1 MKPLSGLD
9 VGALLG
15 SKQKKPKIT
24 SENPIPEFRQALDVA
39 DSIEGIRDA
48 AQQLSAIIETHI
60 KDSFGDVAYPRAV
73 EEIKVLRDEMIDLEE
88 PAIYNDFI
96 KDLKQKLLTEKLGGD
111 RGEMWWEIRK
121 GKLGL
126 IEKRVSE
133 QSSVGE
139 EEAKLFLSSR

>member
-1 MKPLSGLD
+1 M
-9 VGALLG
+9 
-15 SKQKKPKIT
+15 
-24 SENPIPEFRQALDVA
+24 
-39 DSIEGIRDA
+39 
-48 AQQLSAIIETHI
+48 HI
-60 KDSFGDVAYPRAV
+60 KDTFGDIAYPRSV

-88 PAIYNDFI
+88 PTIYNDFI

-133 QSSVGE
+133 QSNVGE